1 MEVKKIAVYPGSFNP
16 FTIGHLN
23 VLQKAE
29 AIFGEGNVIIAVG
42 VNPDKITSTV
52 NSPSAANTAFI
63 AGMDPRVTNIK
74 NNLPSKKV
82 EGFVGFL
89 TDYIREKEQEG
100 YHVTIVKGL
109 RNGDDLDYEINQ
121 LRFMEE
127 MKKDIKIMFIPCDKN
142 FEHIS
147 SSAYRALEKVRA
159 GSGHKYL
166 AKEINKYY
174 VVQKEDGYDVVEDIP
189 RNKIDL
195 CSQLKVFKGYLEE
208 CQAWIKVNP
217 VIEFKSED
225 FKKGTLV
232 SYDREVLELID
243 INQHRCI
250 LKYYNAEIKIERYDA
265 PYIWIKY
272 RGL

>member
-23 VLQKAE
+23 ILQKAE

-42 VNPDKITSTV
+42 VNPDKITSAA
-52 NSPSAANTAFI
+52 NSPSAANF
-63 AGMDPRVTNIK
+63 DPRVINIK

-82 EGFVGFL
+82 EGFTGFL

-121 LRFMEE
+121 LRFMED
-127 MKKDIKIMFIPCDKN
+127 MKKDIKIIFIPCDKN

-159 GSGHKYL
+159 GTGHKYL

-174 VVQKEDGYDVVEDIP
+174 VVEKTDGYEVIEDLP
-189 RNKIDL
+189 KNKIDL
-195 CSQLKVFKGYLEE
+195 CSQVKVFKGYLEE
-208 CQAWIKVNP
+208 CQAWIKVTPLIKFN
-217 VIEFKSED
+217 VED
-225 FKKGTLV
+225 FKKGTLI
-232 SYDREVLELID
+232 SYDREIVELVEIT
-243 INQHRCI
+243 QHKCI
-250 LKYYNAEIKIERYDA
+250 LKMYDKEFTVERYDA